1 MAAMNV
7 KCDRCDKPAEV
18 HEIDVSKGVQ
28 VHLCREHALEAG
40 FPLPEAPPVTKL
52 LTDLAS
58 MQVKISTGGGERRVS
73 GCGTCGTTAAQFRK
87 TGLLGCPDC
96 YETFARQ
103 LESVI
108 GRSQG
113 GATAHVGR
121 VPERDADLVDQ
132 QALRRTILDE
142 IDRAVA
148 SEQYERAAHLRDRLH
163 SLSED
168 AGS

>member
-1 MAAMNV
+1 MNV

-18 HEIDVSKGVQ
+18 HEIDVSKGVE

-40 FPLPEAPPVTKL
+40 FQLPETPPVTKL
-52 LTDLAS
+52 LSDLAS
-58 MQVKISTGGGERRVS
+58 MQVQISSGGTSEPRNR
-73 GCGTCGTTAAQFRK
+73 GCENCGTTFGQFRK

-96 YETFARQ
+96 YETFAKQ

-108 GRSQG
+108 GRSQN

-121 VPERDADLVDQ
+121 VPDQAANLVDQ
-132 QALRRTILDE
+132 QALRRSILDE

-148 SEQYERAAHLRDRLH
+148 SEQYERAARLRDRLQTIA
-163 SLSED
+163 EEG
-168 AGS
+168 GS